1 MQNTESNSLHGT
13 WWLVSAEVHDE
24 AGDITYPWGP
34 QPVGYLVYTEA
45 GTMFGSIMN
54 AGRPHFATEDIQGA
68 SREELVQAMR
78 TYFSYCGSY
87 EVRGKQI
94 IHHVKMSLLPNWTGE
109 DEIRFIE
116 QLTTDQLVLKTP
128 PLLVAG
134 TKGAMY
140 IFWRRV

>member
-1 MQNTESNSLHGT
+1 
-13 WWLVSAEVHDE
+13 
-24 AGDITYPWGP
+24 
-34 QPVGYLVYTEA
+34 
-45 GTMFGSIMN
+45 MFGSIMN
-54 AGRPHFATEDIQGA
+54 AGRPHFATKDIQDA
-68 SREELVQAMR
+68 SREELVQAIR

-87 EVRGKQI
+87 EVQGNQI

-134 TKGAMY
+134 TKGAMHVV
-140 IFWRRV
+140 WRQV